1 MSSAEN
7 ATLNPYTVDAGEL
20 IERGISRMA
29 VGGIYP
35 YLAEDFGPSVVFV
48 SPEDGTVYAG
58 EGAIKA
64 ADRHAT
70 ESSPKAFADQVA
82 AGAVYSWLSAYGG
95 IPQHAEDQPPSSVFV
110 ANGVASAGD
119 QAYIEAA
126 RYRRAQAAAATLAPA
141 ATAEAAQVV

>member
-1 MSSAEN
+1 
-7 ATLNPYTVDAGEL
+7 
-20 IERGISRMA
+20 MA

-48 SPEDGTVYAG
+48 SPEDGMVYAG

-64 ADRHAT
+64 ADKHAT
-70 ESSPKAFADQVA
+70 ESSPKAFADKVA
-82 AGAVYSWLSAYGG
+82 AGAVYSWLSAYG
-95 IPQHAEDQPPSSVFV
+95 ILQYAEDQSPSSVFI

-141 ATAEAAQVV
+141 ATAEAAQIV